1 MFLVTSPH
9 FKVEKGMDSVIC
21 EMIHSKIFRVTLFI
35 IAQMENK
42 YLSAGDCFS
51 NLRYIFTKEHA
62 DYFLSYTG

>member
-1 MFLVTSPH
+1 
-9 FKVEKGMDSVIC
+9 MDSVIC
-21 EMIHSKIFRVTLFI
+21 EMTRSKIFRVTLFV

-42 YLSAGDCFS
+42 YLSAGDCFG